1 MKIDQ
6 DKLVITVEGELCA
19 EQEILGAALANV
31 LRMPCYRGEILETAK
46 RISGI
51 SWKLLKRYEEK
62 PVRSAYDLTASGE
75 NDLHMPPARDFLTAQ
90 IAACRELADEGP
102 CILVDHHA
110 SAAISDRADHL
121 SVFVHADR
129 NARLLE
135 YARRWGL
142 SPEQAKRRFA
152 REDRVRSRYFRSV
165 FPGWGKAGSYDI
177 TLKASGIFPEEL
189 ANHVIRYLETV
200 TRERLVHP
208 YTGARAQRLI
218 KRADIVYLDAFRRHR
233 EESPAPTDKAAG
245 GEEHSKAKIT
255 YLPFN

>member
-1 MKIDQ
+1 MKIDWN
-6 DKLVITVEGELCA
+6 KLVITVEGELCA
-19 EQEILGAALANV
+19 EQEALGAALANV
-31 LRMPCYRGEILETAK
+31 LHMPCYRGEILETAN

-90 IAACRELADEGP
+90 IAACRELAEEGP

-110 SAAISDRADHL
+110 NAAISDRADHL
-121 SVFVHADR
+121 SVFVHVDR
-129 NARLLE
+129 DLRLLE
-135 YARRWGL
+135 FARRHGL
-142 SPEQAKRRFA
+142 SPQEAKLRFA

-177 TLKASGIFPEEL
+177 TLKAGGIIPEEL
-189 ANHVIRYLETV
+189 TNHVIRYLEAV

-208 YTGARAQRLI
+208 TPARERSA
-218 KRADIVYLDAFRRHR
+218 
-233 EESPAPTDKAAG
+233 
-245 GEEHSKAKIT
+245 
-255 YLPFN
+255 

>member
-1 MKIDQ
+1 MKIDWN
-6 DKLVITVEGELCA
+6 KLVITVEGELCA
-19 EQEILGAALANV
+19 EQEALGAALANV
-31 LRMPCYRGEILETAK
+31 LHMPCYRGEILETAN

-90 IAACRELADEGP
+90 IAACRELAEEGP

-110 SAAISDRADHL
+110 NAAISDRADHL
-121 SVFVHADR
+121 SVFVHVDR
-129 NARLLE
+129 DLRLLE
-135 YARRWGL
+135 FARRHGL
-142 SPEQAKRRFA
+142 SPQEAKPRFA

-177 TLKASGIFPEEL
+177 TLKAGGIVPEEL
-189 ANHVIRYLETV
+189 TNHVIRYLEAV

-208 YTGARAQRLI
+208 TPARERSA
-218 KRADIVYLDAFRRHR
+218 
-233 EESPAPTDKAAG
+233 
-245 GEEHSKAKIT
+245 
-255 YLPFN
+255 

>member
-19 EQEILGAALANV
+19 DQDVLGATLADI
-31 LRMPCYRGEILETAK
+31 LRVPCYRGEILETAQK
-46 RISGI
+46 ISGI

-75 NDLHMPPARDFLTAQ
+75 DDMHMPPARDFLAAQ

-110 SAAISDRADHL
+110 NAAISDRADHL

-129 NARLLE
+129 NMRLLE
-135 YARRWGL
+135 YACRRGL
-142 SPEQAKRRFA
+142 SPEEAKLRFA

-177 TLKASGIFPEEL
+177 ALKASDISPVEL
-189 ANHVIRYLETV
+189 ANHVICYLETV

-208 YTGARAQRLI
+208 IPARERSA
-218 KRADIVYLDAFRRHR
+218 
-233 EESPAPTDKAAG
+233 
-245 GEEHSKAKIT
+245 
-255 YLPFN
+255 

>member
-6 DKLVITVEGELCA
+6 EKMVITVEGELCA
-19 EQEILGAALANV
+19 EQEVLGAALANA
-31 LRMPCYRGEILETAK
+31 LRMPCYRSEILETAG

-51 SWKLLKRYEEK
+51 SRKLLKRYEEK
-62 PVRSAYDLTASGE
+62 PVRSAYDMTACGE
-75 NDLHMPPARDFLTAQ
+75 DELHLPPARDFLAAQ

-110 SAAISDRADHL
+110 NAAISDRTDHL

-129 NARLLE
+129 DMRLLE

-142 SPEQAKRRFA
+142 DPEKAKPRFA
-152 REDRVRSRYFRSV
+152 REERVRSRYFRSV

-177 TLKASGIFPEEL
+177 TLKATGIGPEEL
-189 ANHVIRYLETV
+189 ADHVIRYLETV

-208 YTGARAQRLI
+208 TPAR
-218 KRADIVYLDAFRRHR
+218 RR
-233 EESPAPTDKAAG
+233 SA
-245 GEEHSKAKIT
+245 
-255 YLPFN
+255 

>member
-19 EQEILGAALANV
+19 EQEILGAALANT

-46 RISGI
+46 QISGI

-75 NDLHMPPARDFLTAQ
+75 DDLHMPPARDFLAAQ
-90 IAACRELADEGP
+90 IAACRELAEEGP

-129 NARLLE
+129 DARLLE

-208 YTGARAQRLI
+208 TPARERSA
-218 KRADIVYLDAFRRHR
+218 
-233 EESPAPTDKAAG
+233 
-245 GEEHSKAKIT
+245 
-255 YLPFN
+255 

>member
-19 EQEILGAALANV
+19 EQEILGATLANILSV
-31 LRMPCYRGEILETAK
+31 PCYRGEILEEAK
-46 RISGI
+46 QISGI

-62 PVRSAYDLTASGE
+62 PVRSAYDLTADGE
-75 NDLHMPPARDFLTAQ
+75 DELHMPPARDFLAAQ

-110 SAAISDRADHL
+110 NAAISDRADHL

-129 NARLLE
+129 ELRLAE

-142 SPEQAKRRFA
+142 SPEEAKPRFA

-177 TLKASGIFPEEL
+177 ALKGGGIIPKEL
-189 ANHVIRYLETV
+189 ADHVIRYLEAV

-208 YTGARAQRLI
+208 TPARERSA
-218 KRADIVYLDAFRRHR
+218 
-233 EESPAPTDKAAG
+233 
-245 GEEHSKAKIT
+245 
-255 YLPFN
+255 

>member
-1 MKIDQ
+1 MKIDWN
-6 DKLVITVEGELCA
+6 KLVITVEGELCA
-19 EQEILGAALANV
+19 EQEALGAALANV
-31 LRMPCYRGEILETAK
+31 LHMPCYRGEILETAN

-90 IAACRELADEGP
+90 IAACRELAEEGP

-110 SAAISDRADHL
+110 NAAISDRADHL
-121 SVFVHADR
+121 SVFVHVDR
-129 NARLLE
+129 DLRLLE
-135 YARRWGL
+135 FARRHGL
-142 SPEQAKRRFA
+142 SPQEAKPRFA

-177 TLKASGIFPEEL
+177 TLKAGGIIPEEL
-189 ANHVIRYLETV
+189 TNHVIRYLEAV

-208 YTGARAQRLI
+208 TPARERSA
-218 KRADIVYLDAFRRHR
+218 
-233 EESPAPTDKAAG
+233 
-245 GEEHSKAKIT
+245 
-255 YLPFN
+255 